1 MYTVHVAAYFF
12 AYLVTFSLANAEYY
26 YEEIQNEIKTHLMAL
41 ADDACSYIHDE
52 R

>member
-1 MYTVHVAAYFF
+1 MHA
-12 AYLVTFSLANAEYY
+12 ANAEYY

-41 ADDACSYIHDE
+41 ADDACSYIHNA

>member
-1 MYTVHVAAYFF
+1 MCSTAACFYIEICS
-12 AYLVTFSLANAEYY
+12 VANAEYY

-41 ADDACSYIHDE
+41 ADDACSYSHNE